1 MKKSCLMIALSLL
14 LAASPFTACSD
25 DDNGGDNN
33 GGDNNGGDN
42 NGGDNNG
49 NKTEIA
55 KLIRSADQR
64 EQSKLD
70 DDHLASFV
78 NGQYDLN
85 FELLRAA
92 KEEIEGKN
100 AMISTFSIQ
109 TALAMV
115 WAGANGDTANEM
127 MQTLHFDDHTHEA
140 LNKLD
145 ATIMAKNKEAFDR
158 DYEHKDP
165 VEIKTS
171 NNLYFSPVYTWQK
184 DWLQTLAVNYDAG
197 IWEMD
202 FAADPEKARKYIN
215 DVVSEDTHN
224 RINDLLPKN
233 SISNVT
239 RSVITNAIY
248 FKAPWEDN
256 VYVSDTQLN
265 FKKLDDSSVSV
276 KGLRTSEYYAYMA
289 DEEAGYQ
296 AVSMPLRDGD
306 FNVMFVLP
314 DEGKFDA
321 LMDDMNEQIINHIFD
336 SYTHEAIINLNFP
349 AYTFDTEI
357 SLKASLNRL
366 GMNLPFADDAD
377 FSKMTEEP
385 NALRIS
391 EVYHKTFIGLDEK
404 GVEAAAATAVS
415 MSDGAVM
422 EPKIIKMSIDRPFFF
437 VIYESETK
445 TPLFVGRVM
454 DPSQK

>member
-92 KEEIEGKN
+92 KKEIEGKN

-171 NNLYFSPVYTWQK
+171 NNLYFSPVYTWQQ
-184 DWLQTLAVNYDAG
+184 DWLRTLSVNYDAG

-276 KGLRTSEYYAYMA
+276 KGLRTSEHYAYMA

-296 AVSMPLRDGD
+296 AVSLPLRDGD

-336 SYTHEAIINLNFP
+336 SYTHEA
-349 AYTFDTEI
+349 
-357 SLKASLNRL
+357 SLTSTSLHTRL
-366 GMNLPFADDAD
+366 I
-377 FSKMTEEP
+377 
-385 NALRIS
+385 LRFLS
-391 EVYHKTFIGLDEK
+391 RRH
-404 GVEAAAATAVS
+404 
-415 MSDGAVM
+415 
-422 EPKIIKMSIDRPFFF
+422 SI
-437 VIYESETK
+437 V
-445 TPLFVGRVM
+445 
-454 DPSQK
+454 